1 MPDVEVSDNPQESRY
16 ELKLDGRRVGL
27 VEYRL
32 QGPRIALVHT
42 EVDPA
47 LKGQGLGG
55 TLVKAVL
62 DDVRA
67 RGLEV
72 NPVCSFVSDY
82 VRAHRD
88 EYLDLVPESLHGH
101 VIAGE

>member
-1 MPDVEVSDNPQESRY
+1 MAEVSVSDNPQESRY
-16 ELKLDGRRVGL
+16 ELKLDGERLGQID
-27 VEYRL
+27 YRL
-32 QGPRIALVHT
+32 REQRIALVHT
-42 EVDPA
+42 EVDPS
-47 LKGQGLGG
+47 LQGQGLGG
-55 TLVKAVL
+55 VLVRAVL

-72 NPVCSFVSDY
+72 NPVCPFVSDY
-82 VRAHRD
+82 IRAHRD